1 MRLSGEFKIFI
12 FFIKKSYT
20 QKKHKKQTRDIHS
33 TSIVNVTTWRVS
45 DFFFF
50 YEKILCTKKHK
61 KQTSD
66 FYSDIF
72 ICLKSIKSN
81 LYS

>member
-33 TSIVNVTTWRVS
+33 TSIVNVTIRRVS
-45 DFFFF
+45 DFYFFMKKF
-50 YEKILCTKKHK
+50 YT
-61 KQTSD
+61 Q
-66 FYSDIF
+66 
-72 ICLKSIKSN
+72 KSIKSKQATSTQIF
-81 LYS
+81 LYV

>member
-33 TSIVNVTTWRVS
+33 TSIVNVTIRRVS
-45 DFFFF
+45 DYFFV
-50 YEKILCTKKHK
+50 HK
-61 KQTSD
+61 KA
-66 FYSDIF
+66 
-72 ICLKSIKSN
+72 
-81 LYS
+81 

>member
-50 YEKILCTKKHK
+50 FMKKSYA
-61 KQTSD
+61 Q
-66 FYSDIF
+66 
-72 ICLKSIKSN
+72 KSIKSKQATSTQIF
-81 LYS
+81 LYP

>member
-33 TSIVNVTTWRVS
+33 TSIVNVTIRRVS
-45 DFFFF
+45 DYF
-50 YEKILCTKKHK
+50 YENFKK
-61 KQTSD
+61 
-66 FYSDIF
+66 FYAQ
-72 ICLKSIKSN
+72 KSIKNNQATSTQIF
-81 LYS
+81 LYT

>member
-33 TSIVNVTTWRVS
+33 TSIVNVTIRRVS
-45 DFFFF
+45 DYFFIKKF
-50 YEKILCTKKHK
+50 YA
-61 KQTSD
+61 Q
-66 FYSDIF
+66 
-72 ICLKSIKSN
+72 KSIKSKQATSTQIF
-81 LYS
+81 LYA

>member
-50 YEKILCTKKHK
+50 L
-61 KQTSD
+61 
-66 FYSDIF
+66 
-72 ICLKSIKSN
+72 
-81 LYS
+81 

>member
-33 TSIVNVTTWRVS
+33 TSIVNVTIRRVS
-45 DFFFF
+45 DYYFFMKRF
-50 YEKILCTKKHK
+50 CT
-61 KQTSD
+61 Q
-66 FYSDIF
+66 
-72 ICLKSIKSN
+72 KSIKSKQATSTQIF
-81 LYS
+81 LYV